1 MVLDSEPMTNIRDF
15 ARWLG
20 AIAAV
25 VFVLGWVLA
34 IAAFIAVGDETCTTT
49 QIPLAGQVVTC
60 TDTKA
65 VSVILVMVIG
75 FGATLGSLF
84 LLGLRYVLSSLDAIE
99 ENTRQ
104 GRG

>member
-1 MVLDSEPMTNIRDF
+1 MSAQDYI
-15 ARWLG
+15 RWLG
-20 AIAAV
+20 PVAAI

-34 IAAFIAVGDETCTTT
+34 IGAFFVVGDETCTTT
-49 QIPLAGQVVTC
+49 NLGIAGQVETC
-60 TDTKA
+60 TDTTA

-84 LLGLRYVLSSLDAIE
+84 LLGLRYVLSSLDSIE
-99 ENTRQ
+99 ENTRR